1 MTTLTVSTALALVD
15 PDPEPL
21 PVVEPG
27 PRVIPVGAT
36 LGADLTRVDQPADR
50 WALAVGRFLLG
61 YDSLGTREAY
71 ARDLGQWNVFCGR
84 LGADPL
90 LAGRDHVAAWQQTL
104 VAEGR
109 ARATL
114 ARKTAC
120 LAALYRYL
128 VDEDVVSRS
137 PVRGRRPR
145 ASDES
150 TSTGVTEREAALLLD
165 TATADGTRSAVLIGL
180 LYLCGLR
187 VSEALGARVED
198 LAWERGFRTIRVMR
212 KGGKVGVV
220 PLPTELAHQ
229 VDLLIGDWTTG
240 TIIRTRSGLPLD
252 RKEAWVTTKRL
263 ARKSGLPQADSL
275 GPHSLRHGHATHAL
289 DANVPLRDVQDSLGH
304 ADPRTTRRY
313 DRSRGR
319 LDRHPGSV
327 LAGRLAL
334 YRNDHETRADVTETG
349 PDRPPV

>member
-1 MTTLTVSTALALVD
+1 MTVTSTALALVD
-15 PDPEPL
+15 PDTDRDL
-21 PVVEPG
+21 GPV
-27 PRVIPVGAT
+27 VIPVGAT
-36 LGADLTRVDQPADR
+36 LGADLARVDQPADR
-50 WALAVGRFLLG
+50 WGLAVGRFLLG
-61 YDSLGTREAY
+61 YDSLGTRESY
-71 ARDLGQWNVFCGR
+71 GRDLSQWNVFCERIGV
-84 LGADPL
+84 DPL

-104 VAEGR
+104 VAKGR

-114 ARKTAC
+114 ARKTST

-128 VDEDVVSRS
+128 VDEDVVTRT

-150 TSTGVTEREAALLLD
+150 TSTGLTEREAAGLLD
-165 TATADGTRSAVLIGL
+165 TATADSTRSAVLIGL

-198 LAWERGFRTIRVMR
+198 LAWERGFRTIRVTR

-229 VDLLIGDWTTG
+229 VDLLVADRVAGP
-240 TIIRTRSGLPLD
+240 IICTRSGLPLD
-252 RKEAWVTTKRL
+252 RKEAWKTVRRL
-263 ARKSGLPQADSL
+263 ARKAGLPQADTL
-275 GPHSLRHGHATHAL
+275 GAHSLRHSHATAAL
-289 DANVPLRDVQDSLGH
+289 DAGVPLRDVQDSLGH

-319 LDRHPGSV
+319 IDRHPGSV
-327 LAGRLAL
+327 LAGRLAP
-334 YRNDHETRADVTETG
+334 YRTDHETHADATETA
-349 PDRPPV
+349 PDRHPI